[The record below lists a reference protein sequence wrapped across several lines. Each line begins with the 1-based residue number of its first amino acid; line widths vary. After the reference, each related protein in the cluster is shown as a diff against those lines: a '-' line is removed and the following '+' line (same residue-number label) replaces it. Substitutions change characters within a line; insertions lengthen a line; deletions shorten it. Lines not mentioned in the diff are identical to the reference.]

1 MIVFP
6 GQLCYNKNVVGT
18 VGGTVSTESNIV
30 PT

>member
-1 MIVFP
+1 MIVFSAY
-6 GQLCYNKNVVGT
+6 LCYNINKVGT